1 MQEGP
6 KRPEARKN
14 KNAPD
19 TRSLARVHPRSVRSG
34 VMTCCAKSGLP
45 TRQARIS
52 SPRLTAVRALPPL
65 SVTLP
70 EGPGADRP
78 LEIRYNDRCPD

>member
-19 TRSLARVHPRSVRSG
+19 TRSMTRVNPRSVRSG
-34 VMTCCAKSGLP
+34 VVTCCVKPGWPAGP
-45 TRQARIS
+45 VRVS
-52 SPRLTAVRALPPL
+52 SPRLTAVRAPDAL
-65 SVTLP
+65 TAFKP
-70 EGPGADRP
+70 EGPGVDRP
-78 LEIRYNDRCPD
+78 LEIR